1 MLHHPLSRR
10 SYCRRLRLPP
20 LAVSFLACALF
31 MNSLPDSPPAIADA
45 NNAGPP
51 RPTLLRNLIFWL
63 LAMLL
68 GSVCILVA
76 PALKTG
82 FTSKAT
88 VTFLTV
94 GGLATLLSLAALPLL
109 LLRLPWALTA
119 HSVGLRWRRVLA
131 LQSLSLGG
139 LAVLG
144 YLLAGHMLGMAA
156 PVVGTVYF
164 AAGLLVAAVVY
175 WPWLRRP

>member
-1 MLHHPLSRR
+1 
-10 SYCRRLRLPP
+10 
-20 LAVSFLACALF
+20 
-31 MNSLPDSPPAIADA
+31 
-45 NNAGPP
+45 
-51 RPTLLRNLIFWL
+51 
-63 LAMLL
+63 MLL

-82 FTSKAT
+82 FTSKTT

-94 GGLATLLSLAALPLL
+94 GGLSTLLSLAALPLL

-119 HSVGLRWRRVLA
+119 HSVGLRWLRVFT

-144 YLLAGHMLGMAA
+144 YLLAGHMLGVAA
-156 PVVGTVYF
+156 PVVGTDF